1 METIEIGTRNFTRVA
16 AEEKTGKD
24 GTHHDYCISRVDI
37 DNNTMAGEFGHVH
50 FQDGPIK
57 EVGVNGCHH
66 EDLLAIIIHR
76 LQSYQAGKFKCRENA
91 MVITK
96 LEEAM
101 HWLKHRTEARQN
113 RSVEGTSQI

>member
-1 METIEIGTRNFTRVA
+1 METIEIGTKNFTRVEV
-16 AEEKTGKD
+16 EEKIGKD
-24 GTHHDYCISRVDI
+24 GTHHDYYISPAVT
-37 DNNTMAGEFGHVH
+37 DNNTISGEFGYVH
-50 FQDGPIK
+50 FQNEPIK

-66 EDLLAIIIHR
+66 EDLLAIVIHR

-101 HWLKHRTEARQN
+101 HWLKHRTKARQN
-113 RSVEGTSQI
+113 RGVEGTSQK